1 MMLNLAMDLLVAG
14 LLVAT
19 IVYCFLLNRR
29 LDGLRAGQA
38 ELRVLIAEFN
48 KATDNARAG
57 VAALKLAGEEAGRTL
72 QEQTAKARAL
82 ADELSFMNETG
93 GRLAD
98 RLAGG
103 IETAR
108 RQAPKA
114 VPAEAEPP
122 RSEAEREL
130 MQALRRVK

>member
-1 MMLNLAMDLLVAG
+1 MMLTLAMDVVVAA

-29 LDGLRAGQA
+29 LDSVRAGQG
-38 ELRVLIAEFN
+38 ELRGLVAEFN
-48 KATDNARAG
+48 KATERARASI
-57 VAALKLAGEEAGRTL
+57 ADLRSASDDAGRTL
-72 QEQTAKARAL
+72 QDQIAKARSL
-82 ADELSFMNETG
+82 ADELAFMAETG
-93 GRLAD
+93 SKLAD

-103 IETAR
+103 IENSR
-108 RQAPKA
+108 RHASKP
-114 VPAEAEPP
+114 VGVNSELP